1 MLILNAVVEAGVLTE
16 RNGGPFQ
23 FNFYGSQNENQARYE
38 NIGKVHV
45 KSDSTQSRKVY
56 CQFYC

>member
-23 FNFYGSQNENQARYE
+23 FNFYGSQNENQERYE

-45 KSDSTQSRKVY
+45 KSDSTQSR
-56 CQFYC
+56 